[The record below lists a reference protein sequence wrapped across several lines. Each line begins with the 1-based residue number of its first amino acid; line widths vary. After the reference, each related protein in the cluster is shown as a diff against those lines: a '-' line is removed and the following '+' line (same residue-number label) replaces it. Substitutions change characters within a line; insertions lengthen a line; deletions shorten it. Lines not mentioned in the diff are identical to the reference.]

1 VPCSAYRLPLFER
14 ARRRALRRVALTSAA
29 ILFVGAEAR
38 VTAATTDL
46 EQEAARLSEAMR
58 ADPADLDLAFRYAQV
73 AILLEDYE
81 GAIGALERMLVL
93 DPNLPRVR
101 LELGSLYFR
110 LEAYE
115 VARVYLEEAVTG
127 PDVPETVETRVT
139 ELLAAIDRRVS
150 RHAFAGSL
158 LVGGRFQTN
167 ANAGPGSSRID
178 LGGIEIVLDD
188 QATRNSDF
196 SAFALVGV
204 NYAYDLDTQAGDTLE
219 VNGTGYAA
227 FYADQTQLD
236 LGVVEVDV
244 GPRFQLGYRGLDGV
258 SVRPYALATVVSLDR
273 SIYSTSL
280 GGGLNLAIRPSERF
294 AVDLFYDLRRD
305 DFVSSNDQ
313 PTANDRDATFQSG
326 RAVMRY
332 VFGPRLL
339 AEAAFLVADNDA
351 SAGFRSFTDLGASA
365 ALVASF
371 GSPVAADAP
380 PWFLSVGGG
389 VRRTDYDE
397 PDALLSP
404 GVTRRDDEWRV
415 GATLTANLDE
425 RLAVVT
431 RVDYRDVQSN
441 VDLYAFDDLAIS
453 VGLLWRF

>member
-1 VPCSAYRLPLFER
+1 M
-14 ARRRALRRVALTSAA
+14 ALVGGGDVRPASAA
-29 ILFVGAEAR
+29 TE
-38 VTAATTDL
+38 L

-58 ADPADLDLAFRYAQV
+58 ADPADLDLAFRYAQL

-127 PDVPETVETRVT
+127 PDVPETVQARVA

-158 LVGGRFQTN
+158 LVGGRHQSN
-167 ANAGPGSSRID
+167 ANAGPGSSRIE

-188 QATRNSDF
+188 QATRSPDF
-196 SAFALVGV
+196 SAFALLGA

-219 VNGTGYAA
+219 VNGTGYVA
-227 FYADQTQLD
+227 FYDDQTQLD
-236 LGVVEVDV
+236 LSVVEIDV
-244 GPRFQLGYRGLDGV
+244 GPRLQLGYRGLPGV
-258 SVRPYALATVVSLDR
+258 SVRPYLLAAVVGLDK

-280 GGGLNLAIRPSERF
+280 GGGVNLALRPSERF
-294 AVDLFYDLRRD
+294 AADLYYDLRRD
-305 DFVSSNDQ
+305 DFVSSSDQ
-313 PTANDRDATFQSG
+313 PTANDRDATYQSG
-326 RAVMRY
+326 RAVLRY

-365 ALVASF
+365 ALVTSF
-371 GSPVAADAP
+371 DSPAKADAP
-380 PWFLSVGGG
+380 PWFLSVSGG

-397 PDALLSP
+397 PDALLAP
-404 GVTRRDDEWRV
+404 GVRRRDDEWRV
-415 GATLTANLDE
+415 GAALTANLDE

-441 VDLYAFDDLAIS
+441 IDLYAFDDLAIS